1 MRHDRSVSAT
11 FVFGAMSP
19 YSWFSA
25 ERVDQLLPDAE
36 WRSVFLGAVF
46 NARGRKSWGFDERRA
61 AGMAE
66 CEARAKAYG
75 LGEIS
80 WPERWPTN
88 DLHVARAM
96 LIARRSGLLKPYAL
110 TAMRMAFREGADLEE
125 IAAVLEAGRR
135 VGMDTGELEAR
146 LSDPEVKGALRD
158 ATDDALAMGVF
169 GVPTVLVGEQLFW
182 GDDRLAE
189 AAEAAGTASAGA

>member
-1 MRHDRSVSAT
+1 MIGPVAAT

-25 ERVDQLLPDAE
+25 ERIDQLLPDAD
-36 WRSVFLGAVF
+36 WRSVFLGAIF

-61 AGMAE
+61 AGMAD

-80 WPERWPTN
+80 WPQRWPTN

-96 LIARRSGLLKPYAL
+96 LIAARGGLLKPYAL

-125 IAAVLEAGRR
+125 IATVLEAGRR
-135 VGMDTGELEAR
+135 VGMDAGELEAGV
-146 LSDPEVKGALRD
+146 SDPEVKGALRA
-158 ATDDALAMGVF
+158 ATDEALALGVF

-189 AAEAAGTASAGA
+189 AAGAAGTPSAGA